1 MNDNSRFVKSHLTS
15 VRRVSTYIYIDIDI
29 PRYGKMVRFLISIIS
44 VKRSGKHVSSGNHEF
59 DKLAINTKKI
69 VELDSVRRS
78 GFR

>member
-15 VRRVSTYIYIDIDI
+15 VRRVSTYIDI

>member
-1 MNDNSRFVKSHLTS
+1 
-15 VRRVSTYIYIDIDI
+15 
-29 PRYGKMVRFLISIIS
+29 MVRFLISIIS
-44 VKRSGKHVSSGNHEF
+44 VKRSGKYVSSGNHEF

>member
-15 VRRVSTYIYIDIDI
+15 VRRVSTYIYIDI